1 MEESLLKTNFI
12 GRDGFRWWIGQIAPD
27 KVQAPQTKGS
37 RRGGRYRKNQK
48 AFGNRYK
55 VRIMG
60 YHPYNTVE
68 LSDEDLPWAQIIS
81 PPGHGTGSAGIS
93 KTIRFQQGDVVVG
106 FFLDGDNAQIPVI
119 FGAFG
124 NSQYRADKGEELP
137 FQSFTGYTDTL
148 KKPAETVVKESNSTG
163 SQDSA
168 SPLQVS
174 QADANKVEA
183 TTGSG
188 NKATMSSFNGK
199 VIHLGCG
206 KSQSQESIG
215 KMKTGVQN
223 LVGDVTNLKSK
234 FDVNTEFYRDK
245 VKGLVS
251 DKTTALAGNASG
263 MVSGMTNSVYKQM
276 TPMLNGGLKSM
287 YTSVYSKTLAA
298 TQSVGAANL
307 AGIAAQESMIN
318 PIGKMNELLP
328 CLTNQV
334 IGNLSSSIEGI
345 LNSVVDNAFNYVDC
359 VGDQATGALLNAI
372 TGQISDGMQSSL
384 GGVSKLMN
392 YMGDFS
398 VDGLLRG
405 GVDALLGMPAMGD
418 CGTPPPPAAA
428 TNACTYKLGY
438 GPVSGGGTDLSS
450 IIKDANAAKSISDAA
465 KSAGIP
471 LGGVQDILGGFSL
484 LSGGIKEAGNAL
496 SSVASGEATSPCSS
510 ALPTVCEPPK
520 INIFGG
526 GGTGASAIPFF
537 GNFMGDAKK
546 TGSIIGI
553 KMTNPGNG
561 YMFPPFVEIVDNCN
575 QGFGAVARATI
586 KDGKVN
592 EIYIV
597 SEGQLY
603 PISDDEPPII
613 DSVVIVNPGSG
624 YQEGDTVTDDFD
636 NEYEVQISY
645 GSIIKVTPINSKDI
659 TDIPI
664 LTVNSDT
671 GSGAVLKANLDIRP
685 EPQGEIKQVID
696 CINT

>member
-1 MEESLLKTNFI
+1 MEESLLRTNFV

-27 KVQAPQTKGS
+27 KVQAPQTKGN
-37 RRGGRYRKNQK
+37 RKGGRYKKNQK

-68 LSDEDLPWAQIIS
+68 LSDEDLPWAQVIS

-93 KTIRFQQGDVVVG
+93 KTIRFQQGDIVVG
-106 FFLDGDNAQIPVI
+106 FFLDGDNAQIPMI

-124 NSQYRADKGEELP
+124 NSQYRADKGEALP
-137 FQSFTGYTDTL
+137 FQAFTGYTDTL
-148 KKPAETVVKESNSTG
+148 KTPAETVLKQSNSTG
-163 SQDSA
+163 SQDSE
-168 SPLQVS
+168 SPMQLS
-174 QADANKVEA
+174 QSDADKVAA

-188 NKATMSSFNGK
+188 NRATMSSYYGK
-199 VIHLGCG
+199 VVHVGCG
-206 KSQSQESIG
+206 KSQAQESIS
-215 KMKTGVQN
+215 KMKVGVQN

-251 DKTTALAGNASG
+251 DKTAALAGNASG
-263 MVSGMTNSVYKQM
+263 MVSGMTNSLYKQM

-287 YTSVYSKTLAA
+287 YSSVYATTLAA
-298 TQSVGAANL
+298 TQSPGIANKF
-307 AGIAAQESMIN
+307 GIAAQESMIN

-334 IGNLSSSIEGI
+334 IGNLGSSIEGI

-359 VGDQATGALLNAI
+359 VGDQATGALMNAI

-384 GGVSKLMN
+384 GGIGKLMG
-392 YMGDFS
+392 YMGNFS

-405 GVDALLGMPAMGD
+405 GVDALLGMPALGD
-418 CGTPPPPAAA
+418 CGTPPPLP
-428 TNACTYKLGY
+428 NPGACTYKLGQ
-438 GPVSGGGTDLSS
+438 GPVSGGGLDLSS
-450 IIKDANAAKSISDAA
+450 IIKNANAAQSVADAA
-465 KSAGIP
+465 RAAGIP
-471 LGGVQDILGGFSL
+471 LDGVQDIMGGFSL
-484 LSGGIKEAGNAL
+484 LSGGIKEAGEAI
-496 SSVASGEATSPCSS
+496 SGIGDAVSECNS
-510 ALPTVCEPPK
+510 ALPEVCEPPK

-526 GGTGASAIPFF
+526 GGTGATAIPFF
-537 GNFMGDAKK
+537 GNFMQHAKK
-546 TGSIIGI
+546 TGSVIGI

-561 YMFPPFVEIVDNCN
+561 YMFPPFVEIVDNCG
-575 QGFGAVARATI
+575 QGFGAIARATI

-592 EIYIV
+592 EIYMV
-597 SEGQLY
+597 SEGQFY

-613 DSVVIVNPGSG
+613 DSVTIVNPGSG

-645 GSIIKVTPINSKDI
+645 GSIIKVIPINSQDI

-671 GSGAVLKANLDIRP
+671 GSGAVLKANLDVRP

>member
-68 LSDEDLPWAQIIS
+68 LSDEDLPWAQVIS

-124 NSQYRADKGEELP
+124 NSQYRADKGEALP
-137 FQSFTGYTDTL
+137 FQAFTGYTDTL
-148 KKPAETVVKESNSTG
+148 KTPAETVLKQSNSTG
-163 SQDSA
+163 SQDSP

-174 QADANKVEA
+174 QADANKVES

-206 KSQSQESIG
+206 KSQSQESIS

-223 LVGDVTNLKSK
+223 LVGDVTNLKSR

-251 DKTTALAGNASG
+251 DKTAALAGNASG

-287 YTSVYSKTLAA
+287 YSSVYAKTLAA

-345 LNSVVDNAFNYVDC
+345 LNSVVDNVFNYVDC

-384 GGVSKLMN
+384 DGIGKLMN

-398 VDGLLRG
+398 IDGLLRG

-418 CGTPPPPAAA
+418 CGTPPPPPAA

-450 IIKDANAAKSISDAA
+450 IIKDANAAKSVADAA
-465 KSAGIP
+465 RAAGIP
-471 LGGVQDILGGFSL
+471 LDGVQDIMGGFSL
-484 LSGGIKEAGNAL
+484 LSGGIKEAGKAISGVGDAV
-496 SSVASGEATSPCSS
+496 SSCSS

-526 GGTGASAIPFF
+526 GGTGASAIPLF
-537 GNFMGDAKK
+537 GNFMGQAKK

-592 EIYIV
+592 EIYMV
-597 SEGQLY
+597 SEGQFY

-613 DSVVIVNPGSG
+613 GSVTIVNPGSG
-624 YQEGDTVTDDFD
+624 YQEGDTVTDDID
-636 NEYEVQISY
+636 NQYEVKISH
-645 GSIIKVTPINSKDI
+645 GSIIKITPINSKDI

-671 GSGAVLKANLDIRP
+671 GSGAVLKANLDVRP

>member
-1 MEESLLKTNFI
+1 MEESLLRTNFI

-27 KVQAPQTKGS
+27 RFQAPQTKGR

-68 LSDEDLPWAQIIS
+68 LSDEDLPWAQVIS

-124 NSQYRADKGEELP
+124 NSQYRADKGEALP
-137 FQSFTGYTDTL
+137 FQAFTGYTDTL

-163 SQDSA
+163 SQDSP

-174 QADANKVEA
+174 QADANKVES

-206 KSQSQESIG
+206 KSQSQESIS

-223 LVGDVTNLKSK
+223 LVGDVTNLKSR

-251 DKTTALAGNASG
+251 DKTAALAGNASG

-287 YTSVYSKTLAA
+287 YSSVYATTLAA
-298 TQSVGAANL
+298 TQSPGIANKF
-307 AGIAAQESMIN
+307 GIAAQESMIN

-345 LNSVVDNAFNYVDC
+345 LNSVVDNVFNYVDC
-359 VGDQATGALLNAI
+359 VGDQATGALMNAI

-384 GGVSKLMN
+384 GGISKLMG
-392 YMGDFS
+392 YMGNFS

-450 IIKDANAAKSISDAA
+450 IIKDANAAKSVADAA
-465 KSAGIP
+465 RAAGIP
-471 LGGVQDILGGFSL
+471 LDGVQDIMGGFSL
-484 LSGGIKEAGNAL
+484 LSGGIKEAGEAI
-496 SSVASGEATSPCSS
+496 SGIGDAVSECNS
-510 ALPTVCEPPK
+510 ALPEVCEPPK

-537 GNFMGDAKK
+537 GNFMGQAKK
-546 TGSIIGI
+546 TGSVIGI

-561 YMFPPFVEIVDNCN
+561 YMFPPFVEIVDNCG
-575 QGFGAVARATI
+575 QGFGAIARATI

-592 EIYIV
+592 EIYMV
-597 SEGQLY
+597 SEWQFY

-613 DSVVIVNPGSG
+613 DSVTIVNPGFG
-624 YQEGDTVTDDFD
+624 YEEGDTVTDNFGNQYDT
-636 NEYEVQISY
+636 QISF

-659 TDIPI
+659 TELPI
-664 LTVNSDT
+664 LTVNSST
-671 GSGAVLKANLDIRP
+671 GSGAILKANLDDRP
-685 EPQGEIKQVID
+685 ETPQGEIKQVID